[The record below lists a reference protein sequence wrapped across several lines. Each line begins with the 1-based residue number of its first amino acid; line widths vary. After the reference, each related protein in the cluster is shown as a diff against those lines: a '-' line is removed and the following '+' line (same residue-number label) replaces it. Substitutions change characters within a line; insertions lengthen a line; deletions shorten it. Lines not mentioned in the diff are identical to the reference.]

1 MLLLMIERGMPIDI
15 VLTADTGMEFP
26 EMYDHLAKL
35 DEYLYRERGIHLTIS
50 NCSEFVP
57 MEHTKQ
63 YLHTDRNGR
72 TTVYQT
78 LPTFI
83 RNSIDHPDSGY
94 SYTENELRKSIELL
108 IKLCR

>member
-1 MLLLMIERGMPIDI
+1 MI
-15 VLTADTGMEFP
+15 
-26 EMYDHLAKL
+26 
-35 DEYLYRERGIHLTIS
+35 REIKWHNHKILGNLELNFTKPDGTP
-50 NCSEFVP
+50 CSEFVP